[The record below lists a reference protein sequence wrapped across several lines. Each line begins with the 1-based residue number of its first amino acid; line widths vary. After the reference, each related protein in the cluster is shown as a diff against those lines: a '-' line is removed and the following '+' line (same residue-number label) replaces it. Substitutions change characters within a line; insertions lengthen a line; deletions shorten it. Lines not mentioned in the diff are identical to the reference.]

1 MKRTITHADRLQVAD
16 WLLEGREGLDVAK
29 DREGNIAITFGISAI
44 EDQRALLADIITDA
58 MAIRTTTVDDLLAQ
72 LGIRVDEDD
81 EA

>member
-16 WLLEGREGLDVAK
+16 WLLEGRELLIGVKNL
-29 DREGNIAITFGISAI
+29 EGHIAITFGISGA
-44 EDQRALLADIITDA
+44 DPQATLLADIITDA
-58 MAIRTTTVDDLLAQ
+58 IAIPTTTIDDLLAQ